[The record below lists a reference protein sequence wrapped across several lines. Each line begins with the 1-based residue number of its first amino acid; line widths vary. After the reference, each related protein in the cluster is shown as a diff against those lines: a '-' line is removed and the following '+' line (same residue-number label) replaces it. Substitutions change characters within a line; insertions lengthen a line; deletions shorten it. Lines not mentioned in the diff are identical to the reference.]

1 MFERY
6 LFVLRPQGEDRSPSV
21 DAWAGKVNAIVKR
34 VDALEASLGAN
45 SCTLEAKFDVNSARV
60 DEKICALEAKIDTK
74 FAQVLQALELLQRA
88 D

>member
-6 LFVLRPQGEDRSPSV
+6 LFVLRPQGEHGPPSV

-45 SCTLEAKFDVNSARV
+45 SSALETKIDENSARV
-60 DEKICALEAKIDTK
+60 DEKICALEATIEAKI
-74 FAQVLQALELLQRA
+74 AQVLQALELLNRA

>member
-1 MFERY
+1 M
-6 LFVLRPQGEDRSPSV
+6 RPQGEDRSPSV

-45 SCTLEAKFDVNSARV
+45 SCTLEAKFD
-60 DEKICALEAKIDTK
+60 EKICALEAKIDTK